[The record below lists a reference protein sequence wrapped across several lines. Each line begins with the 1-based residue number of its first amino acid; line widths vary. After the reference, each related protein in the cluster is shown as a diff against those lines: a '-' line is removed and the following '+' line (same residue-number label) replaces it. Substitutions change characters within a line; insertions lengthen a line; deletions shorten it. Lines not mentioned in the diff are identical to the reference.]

1 MPAWELY
8 CRTCTQWRAGDGGL
22 VGLDYGA
29 VLATAAVYG
38 ITVTPE
44 LFDGLRVLEAD
55 VLAEQRE
62 KMEEWQ
68 KQHRSKSS

>member
-1 MPAWELY
+1 M
-8 CRTCTQWRAGDGGL
+8 
-22 VGLDYGA
+22 DYGA

-55 VLAEQRE
+55 VLAEQQE
-62 KMEEWQ
+62 KREEWQ
-68 KQHRSKSS
+68 KRNLSKSS

>member
-1 MPAWELY
+1 M
-8 CRTCTQWRAGDGGL
+8 
-22 VGLDYGA
+22 DYGA

-38 ITVTPE
+38 TAVTPE

-62 KMEEWQ
+62 KREEWQ
-68 KQHRSKSS
+68 KRNLSKSS